1 MTRTKVEEGSRADG
15 ILSRL
20 RNVGRFLFSQA
31 FASGQVR
38 LSSNLKREAESL
50 TWLLSCVY
58 TVQAAEDDS
67 TAGRRGPVSY
77 VIVPIYGVWLVLAA
91 WLWQN
96 KVFRWRR
103 PRLEGEWR

>member
-20 RNVGRFLFSQA
+20 RNGGRFLFSQA

-67 TAGRRGPVSY
+67 TAGRRGPVY
-77 VIVPIYGVWLVLAA
+77 VCNSADLWRLVG
-91 WLWQN
+91 
-96 KVFRWRR
+96 
-103 PRLEGEWR
+103 PRCVAMAK